1 MSIVEMH
8 TWFDLTWQRNQSFA
22 FIFLFSRRNTE
33 TSMTVSRRSKYFCL
47 IIEWT
52 DYTFRPALFGVN
64 ADWKH
69 SLVVHYQR
77 AWQKRETLS
86 DNGEH
91 NCYSKILFVFFFFSF
106 WFIAQACR
114 QARRSLSMVAEHRHR
129 SLFLSVLDKREET
142 VERKENK
149 RKDNS
154 KRHTPHAQGHRM
166 NNAYSCLSSFSS
178 YELQSARC
186 WCVHRGN
193 MASWTSVT
201 WFSSIY
207 TVHSIWQIR
216 R

>member
-1 MSIVEMH
+1 
-8 TWFDLTWQRNQSFA
+8 
-22 FIFLFSRRNTE
+22 
-33 TSMTVSRRSKYFCL
+33 MTVSRRSKYFCL

-52 DYTFRPALFGVN
+52 DYSFRPALFWSKCWLK
-64 ADWKH
+64 AFSCH
-69 SLVVHYQR
+69 PLSASLTE
-77 AWQKRETLS
+77 RETLFH
-86 DNGEH
+86 NGKH
-91 NCYSKILFVFFFFSF
+91 NCYSKILFVFFFFF

-114 QARRSLSMVAEHRHR
+114 QARRSLTMVEEDRHR
-129 SLFLSVLDKREET
+129 SLFLSLLDKREET
-142 VERKENK
+142 LERKENK